1 MLLSWTA
8 RNAKD
13 RLFQQFSIAEPSFK
27 VSQNYIKFEGF
38 FFFPNTRG
46 LTLLYMAYLHVRTQ
60 THTFKINRLII
71 SVAKFYL
78 SVLHSI

>member
-1 MLLSWTA
+1 MLLSWTV

-27 VSQNYIKFEGF
+27 VSQNNKFEG

-46 LTLLYMAYLHVRTQ
+46 LALLYMACLHECTQ
-60 THTFKINRLII
+60 TYTFKISRLII

-78 SVLHSI
+78 SVLHSV